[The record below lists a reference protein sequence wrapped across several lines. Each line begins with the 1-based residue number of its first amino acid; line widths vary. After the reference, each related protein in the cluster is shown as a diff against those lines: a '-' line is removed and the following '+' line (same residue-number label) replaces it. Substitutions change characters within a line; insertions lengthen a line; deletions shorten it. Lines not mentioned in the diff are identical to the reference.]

1 MTLNINPPPII
12 HTRIPASL
20 QQVFIKSNRG
30 QVVHVPPHSS
40 DVSICRNWHDIS
52 SSKRRNRKKGASI
65 QICCDDK
72 STDDSL
78 RKVTSFELPD
88 DTVDSTTVSDISE
101 SECGWSDD
109 DDSSI
114 DSVDLDFL
122 EKVVRMEIAPSSRWE
137 PGDRDACPQK
147 QLVRKKSLPNIDMAF
162 TLNGNRWVDGVQNVS
177 TAKHR
182 LPPRTRSPLPCHR
195 SKMTS

>member
-1 MTLNINPPPII
+1 MTRGNKPPPII

-30 QVVHVPPHSS
+30 QVVDVPPHSA
-40 DVSICRNWHDIS
+40 DVSICRNWHEIS
-52 SSKRRNRKKGASI
+52 SSKRRYRKSSASF
-65 QICCDDK
+65 QICTGER
-72 STDDSL
+72 STDESI

-88 DTVDSTTVSDISE
+88 DTVDSTTVSDISD
-101 SECGWSDD
+101 SDCGWSDD

-137 PGDRDACPQK
+137 PGDRDVSLQK
-147 QLVRKKSLPNIDMAF
+147 NQLVRKKSIPNIEK
-162 TLNGNRWVDGVQNVS
+162 NRWVDGVQNVS
-177 TAKHR
+177 PVKHR
-182 LPPRTRSPLPCHR
+182 LPPRTRSPVPVNR
-195 SKMTS
+195 SKFSFA